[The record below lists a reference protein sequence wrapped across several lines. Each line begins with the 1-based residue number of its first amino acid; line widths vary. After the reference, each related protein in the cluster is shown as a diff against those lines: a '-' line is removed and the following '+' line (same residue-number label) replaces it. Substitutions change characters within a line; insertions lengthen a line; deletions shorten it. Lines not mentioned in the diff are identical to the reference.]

1 MTLSDARL
9 KNIGYKNMKDV
20 LVKHG
25 INQNIVDQLEKSES
39 AKITEMTFDCKDI
52 SEILRIFAKEGNKL
66 ENLQSAYR
74 KLQSKKDIQGILN
87 KAKTKLND
95 GYNNSFAKELLDEF
109 KYEDEDGYV
118 YENLSL
124 EELQEKLK
132 ELQEKTYLL
141 LMHMQNVSNS
151 VGTSISDGNL
161 KKHLEAC
168 NNKFEY
174 ITIFTYKYI
183 LEKEKKTTF

>member
-1 MTLSDARL
+1 
-9 KNIGYKNMKDV
+9 
-20 LVKHG
+20 
-25 INQNIVDQLEKSES
+25 
-39 AKITEMTFDCKDI
+39 MTFDCKDI
-52 SEILRIFAKEGNKL
+52 SEILRIFAKEGKPKICSQHTGSF
-66 ENLQSAYR
+66 NL
-74 KLQSKKDIQGILN
+74 KKDIQGILN

-124 EELQEKLK
+124 EELQEDD
-132 ELQEKTYLL
+132 LL

-174 ITIFTYKYI
+174 MLFFTYKHI